1 MDVSRRSFLGLS
13 VGALAGF
20 TLDPERLLW
29 RPGARTILLPSPSPS
44 PSQSLYYSTI
54 IVGGLVQ
61 RGASITPFQYQRA
74 LGKSI
79 VWADDGNRRID
90 VSFPWVDVERARG
103 VELNARSRIID
114 LSVSDEIAPQ
124 QLVTRITAGW
134 CRS

>member
-1 MDVSRRSFLGLS
+1 MDISRRSFLGLS

-29 RPGARTILLPSPSPS
+29 RPGARTILLPSPS
-44 PSQSLYYSTI
+44 QSLYYSTI

-61 RGASITPFQYQRA
+61 RGARITPFQYQRA

-90 VSFPWVDVERARG
+90 VSFPWVDIESARG
-103 VELNARSRIID
+103 VELNTRSRIID

-124 QLVTRITAGW
+124 QLVTRITAVGID
-134 CRS
+134 RNV